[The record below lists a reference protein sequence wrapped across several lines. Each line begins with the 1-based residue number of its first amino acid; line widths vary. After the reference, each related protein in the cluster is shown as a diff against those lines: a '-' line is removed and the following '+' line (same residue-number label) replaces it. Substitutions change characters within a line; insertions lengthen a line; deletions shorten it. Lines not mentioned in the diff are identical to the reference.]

1 MTDIAFEQKHPRQDG
16 GKFAAKEGSAA
27 DIELDSVSPSQARV
41 NRLAEAKMLTP
52 IAMGRLFNQDK
63 RDTDEEDFADA
74 VSHYHLG
81 DGYSGEDGESTSDL
95 DTIRYAAVVDAER
108 GRVFGERYA
117 AILRREPVTLTYQGT
132 EYQATVKSTD
142 GLYLELEG
150 RRDAEGRYVDDTT
163 IDYISL
169 ADPRLTAITQDNY
182 DIGRNESKT
191 HTLTR
196 LGYGKR
202 GHAEA
207 YVAWHQANESED
219 KA

>member
-16 GKFAAKEGSAA
+16 GKFAAKEGTESAVELE
-27 DIELDSVSPSQARV
+27 DISPSQRRV
-41 NRLAEAKMLTP
+41 NALAEAKMLTP
-52 IAMGRLFNQDK
+52 IAMGRLFNQDSK
-63 RDTDEEDFADA
+63 PSFAEIDFQDE
-74 VSHYHLG
+74 VMLYHSG
-81 DGYSGEDGESTSDL
+81 DYPDGANSESTSDL

-132 EYQATVKSTD
+132 EYQATVKDTD

-202 GHAEA
+202 GQAEA
-207 YVAWHQANESED
+207 YVAWHNQENAE
-219 KA
+219 